1 MSNYRFFFRK
11 SSFKKDILNANIFLN
26 LIKKIK
32 PKNFLEIGVLEGVT
46 ARNVCDLLFNIYG
59 TNFTYT
65 GVDLFGV
72 DLEKNNQNEF
82 TPISYNYSNPLK
94 FFFHKIILRKS
105 PNSIEG
111 VSHLLR
117 KYNKS
122 VFLHK
127 GYSQN
132 ILNKIDLSMIDFCFL
147 DGGHS
152 YETVK
157 TDLSIILKRI
167 KKGSS
172 ILIDDYNQPIFG
184 VKKAVD
190 EIKEDYHHEHL
201 GRFLLIQT

>member
-1 MSNYRFFFRK
+1 MSAYKFFLRK
-11 SSFKKDILNANIFLN
+11 SSFKKDKLNANIFLD
-26 LIKKIK
+26 LVKKLK

-46 ARNVCDLLFNIYG
+46 ARNVCDLLFSIHG

-65 GVDLFGV
+65 GVDLFGI
-72 DLEKNNQNEF
+72 DYKQNNQNEF

-94 FFFHKIILRKS
+94 FFFHNIILRKR

-111 VSHLLR
+111 VSFLLR
-117 KYNKS
+117 KYDKL

-132 ILNKIDLSMIDFCFL
+132 ILNKMDLSKIDFCFL

-157 TDLSIILKRI
+157 ADLSIILKQI

-172 ILIDDYNQPIFG
+172 ILIDDYNQPEFG
-184 VKKAVD
+184 VKKAVN
-190 EIKEDYHHEHL
+190 EIKEFYHHEHL